1 MPGNQAEDNFIPD
14 DALDKS
20 TMHWTIAYAKDRHF
34 VKVVAKGIYNI
45 DDHIR
50 MLEDVVA
57 RDFWKLGMNL
67 LINASELD
75 FSDTRLEQLRAVS
88 LKRIE
93 LDTLIGN
100 GKTAIVMNS
109 MTDFARGRQ
118 YELIMSGKVAA
129 KIDVFKNEDKALEW
143 LLG

>member
-1 MPGNQAEDNFIPD
+1 MR
-14 DALDKS
+14 
-20 TMHWTIAYAKDRHF
+20 WTIVYVKEHDF
-34 VKVVAKGIYNI
+34 VRVGTKGIYNI

-50 MLEDVVA
+50 MLEDVVT
-57 RDFWKLGMNL
+57 RDFWKSDMNL

-88 LKRIE
+88 VKRIE
-93 LDTLIGN
+93 LDALIGS

-109 MTDFARGRQ
+109 ITDFARARQ
-118 YELIMSGKVAA
+118 YELLTSGKVAA

>member
-1 MPGNQAEDNFIPD
+1 MPVNQTEDDFISNE
-14 DALDKS
+14 ASNKS
-20 TMHWTIAYAKDRHF
+20 TMRWTIVYVKDRHF
-34 VKVVAKGIYNI
+34 AKVIAKGIYNI
-45 DDHIR
+45 DDHMR
-50 MLEDVVA
+50 MLKDVVT
-57 RDFWKLGMNL
+57 RDFWQPGMNL
-67 LINASELD
+67 LINALELD

-93 LDTLIGN
+93 LDALIGN
-100 GKTAIVMNS
+100 GKTAIVMS
-109 MTDFARGRQ
+109 SITDFARGRQ